1 MRTGRSLWPGP
12 AMSLR
17 NRCRGSSTINERT
30 FVGDRLRRLHGEAEV
45 VGNLPGWLCS
55 KFHPHGAR
63 QSEARD
69 AASSEQFRRD
79 DRTALDMVA
88 KTDEVHASQFALL
101 ADDLERHSE
110 AGIVDMLRQTSHRR
124 GAASIQSCALAAA
137 LTS

>member
-1 MRTGRSLWPGP
+1 MGDC
-12 AMSLR
+12 LR
-17 NRCRGSSTINERT
+17 H
-30 FVGDRLRRLHGEAEV
+30 LHGEAEV

-63 QSEARD
+63 EFEARD
-69 AASSEQFRRD
+69 AASSEHLRRD

-101 ADDLERHSE
+101 ADDLERHGQ
-110 AGIVDMLRQTSHRR
+110 AGIVDMLRQTSHQHR
-124 GAASIQSCALAAA
+124 AASIQSCALAAA